1 MTHTF
6 HFTHELE
13 RDGAPIEVEVEYG
26 IDYDEI
32 CLVSVQLDG
41 KEIDTT
47 DAEDRKLTQYAEDR
61 AHEDLAAEADDYAD
75 YLRDLRLDCE
85 D

>member
-1 MTHTF
+1 MTHAF
-6 HFTHELE
+6 HFTYELE
-13 RDGAPIEVEVEYG
+13 RDGAPIEVEVEYYV
-26 IDYDEI
+26 DYDEI
-32 CLVSVQLDG
+32 GLVSVQLDG

-47 DAEDRKLTQYAEDR
+47 DAEDLKLTQYAEER

-75 YLRDLRLDCE
+75 FLRDLRRDSE

>member
-6 HFTHELE
+6 HFTCELE

-47 DAEDRKLTQYAEDR
+47 DAEDRKLTQYAEER
-61 AHEDLAAEADDYAD
+61 AHEDLAAEADDYGD